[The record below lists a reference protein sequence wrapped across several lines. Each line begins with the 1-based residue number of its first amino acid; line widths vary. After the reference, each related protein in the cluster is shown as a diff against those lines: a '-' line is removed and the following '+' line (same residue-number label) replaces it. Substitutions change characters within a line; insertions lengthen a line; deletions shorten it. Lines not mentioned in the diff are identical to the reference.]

1 MARTADP
8 FAEMNERAPLI
19 GARRQAVIDEAS
31 RMVDEGMSED
41 RWRRLCSAVLALR
54 SLSASRAGSRAKA

>member
-1 MARTADP
+1 
-8 FAEMNERAPLI
+8 
-19 GARRQAVIDEAS
+19 
-31 RMVDEGMSED
+31 MSED